1 MQANTMTTATLSSV
15 PTPRLSLEPINPMET
30 LEQIVAGAS
39 DLATLP
45 QIVLR
50 VISLTDDPKAA
61 APDLE
66 KLIAMDQALAVKILA
81 LANSSYY
88 GLPRRVSSL
97 REAIIFLG
105 FRTLRE
111 MATTL
116 STSSLFLGRGDVPA
130 LARRALWR
138 HSIDAAQCARVVV
151 GLLSPDV
158 REAVGAEQAYTAAL
172 LHDIGKAALDRSRHA
187 LFVAL
192 VRMAELHRVRYSV
205 IEAEAML
212 FTHGQ
217 IGGAMATRWNLPA
230 SLVEAIAFHH
240 TPGAA
245 TLNPKLTATVCLAN
259 EIARFL
265 ETAPASPTPDALALL
280 HQTCRDALMPLRVSE
295 ECFHSMIHACRVE
308 LAKGLSGM
316 GI

>member
-1 MQANTMTTATLSSV
+1 MMNAALDS
-15 PTPRLSLEPINPMET
+15 PAPAARLSLEPVNPMDT

-50 VISLTDDPKAA
+50 VITLTDDPKAT

-66 KLIAMDQALAVKILA
+66 RLIAMDQALAVKILA

-88 GLPRRVSSL
+88 GLPRRVSTL
-97 REAIIFLG
+97 REAVVFLG

-111 MATTL
+111 LATTI

-138 HSIDAAQCARVVV
+138 HSIDAAQCARVAV
-151 GLLSPDV
+151 GLLSPDM

-187 LFVAL
+187 LFVSMS
-192 VRMAELHRVRYSV
+192 RMAELHHVRYSV
-205 IEAEAML
+205 IEAEVML

-217 IGGAMATRWNLPA
+217 IGAAMAARWNLPA
-230 SLVEAIAFHH
+230 PLAEAIAYHH
-240 TPGAA
+240 TPNAA

-259 EIARFL
+259 EVAWFL

-295 ECFHSMIHACRVE
+295 ECFQSMVHACRVE
-308 LAKGLSGM
+308 LAKGLSGI
-316 GI
+316 GF

>member
-1 MQANTMTTATLSSV
+1 MTASTQ
-15 PTPRLSLEPINPMET
+15 TPHLSLEPVNPMDT

-50 VISLTDDPKAA
+50 VISLTDDPNVTTTE
-61 APDLE
+61 LE

-97 REAIIFLG
+97 REAVVFLG

-138 HSIDAAQCARVVV
+138 HSVDAALCARVVA

-158 REAVGAEQAYTAAL
+158 RQAVGTEQAYTAAL

-217 IGGAMATRWNLPA
+217 IGATMATRWNLPA
-230 SLVEAIAFHH
+230 PLVEAIAYHH

-259 EIARFL
+259 EISRFL
-265 ETAPASPTPDALALL
+265 ENAPLFPTPDALALL

-295 ECFHSMIHACRVE
+295 EGFQSMVHACRVE